1 MSLTRRWMTAAALLG
16 ALAPVARPE
25 PVAVASARP
34 QAQQPLDVIYVP
46 TPDVVVRHMLI
57 TAKVSLGDVVYDLG
71 SGDGRIPIA
80 AVRDFGAARGVGIE
94 LDPARI
100 AEARVN
106 AVAAGVADR
115 VHFLQQDLFAADLS
129 GATVIAM
136 YLLPALNA
144 RLVPVLK
151 ALKPGTRIVSHNY
164 DMGPAWPPA
173 TTFVVENSK
182 VHSWVVPGR
191 HWWSGLASLF
201 GHRP

>member
-1 MSLTRRWMTAAALLG
+1 MSLTRQWMTAAALLG
-16 ALAPVARPE
+16 ALAPVARLE

-46 TPDVVVRHMLI
+46 TPEAVVRHMLT
-57 TAKVSLGDVVYDLG
+57 TAKVSGGDVVYDLG

-106 AVAAGVADR
+106 AAAAGVADR
-115 VHFLQQDLFAADLS
+115 VHFLQLDLFTADLS
-129 GATVIAM
+129 EATVIAM

-173 TTFVVENSK
+173 SSFVVENSK
-182 VHSWVVPGR
+182 VHAWVVPGR
-191 HWWSGLASLF
+191 HWWSGLASFL
-201 GHRP
+201 GRRP

>member
-1 MSLTRRWMTAAALLG
+1 MSLTRQWMTAAALLG
-16 ALAPVARPE
+16 ALAPVARLE
-25 PVAVASARP
+25 PVAVASAQP

-46 TPDVVVRHMLI
+46 TPEAVVRHMLT
-57 TAKVSLGDVVYDLG
+57 TAKVSRGDVVYDLG

-129 GATVIAM
+129 EATVIAM

-173 TTFVVENSK
+173 SSYVVENSK
-182 VHSWVVPGR
+182 VHAWVVPGR
-191 HWWSGLASLF
+191 HWWSGLASFL
-201 GHRP
+201 GRRR

>member
-1 MSLTRRWMTAAALLG
+1 MSLTRQWMTAAALLG
-16 ALAPVARPE
+16 ALAPVARLE

-46 TPDVVVRHMLI
+46 TPEAVVRHMLT
-57 TAKVSLGDVVYDLG
+57 TAKVSGGDVVYDLG

-129 GATVIAM
+129 EATVIAM

-173 TTFVVENSK
+173 TTVVVENSK
-182 VHSWVVPGR
+182 VHAWVVPGR
-191 HWWSGLASLF
+191 HWWSGLASFL
-201 GHRP
+201 GRRP